1 LNKELYN
8 KNDTPKLFNN
18 KKKII
23 VNKPLTYINNDTG
36 KTRHFT
42 PGAQEWFNSIYT
54 YDHNYI
60 KSLPVAD
67 KHLMSL
73 LKSYFNMQIKD
84 ENIKN
89 KRNII
94 KNRRESTKRVF
105 IGRGELKHSNN
116 KVIITFYVYNT
127 EGMFLWGNVKKTWE
141 NLYCPN
147 KDIEI
152 SIYDDTKDKEVKS
165 QYKPFNL
172 ISWLNIFE
180 NQYLLR
186 TLINK
191 TKKEVKNRILFTNP
205 TPNSKDFELSLSN
218 LINLLNGLG
227 DLKNSQEIKLKIKK
241 INRVWEKIEEIN
253 KVWEKIKYT
262 LNEINTIVVQD
273 LDLFWKKMN
282 VVQEIQLNLNK
293 ISLKQEEIK
302 WSEIKNKL
310 VEEKTKYLGILFN
323 KSKWTLINIYTK
335 NKKLEKIIKI
345 NKDIDKKF
353 DIISFNRP
361 FSLKHGQIL
370 PINEDINNKRVIKL
384 NRPLSLK
391 EFLDQFDID
400 TFFKENK
407 EILNKKN
414 VILNKD
420 LPIFDDPIFDDKE
433 TNLKREYKH
442 SLLLL
447 PLYLFNFNK
456 TKFGMYLMEKLTHLV
471 KSLYNKEV
479 VFNIVNL
486 KKMHLSTDIYTQAVV
501 LKLRNRDNK
510 LYRVLKSSLR
520 KIKIPN
526 FKKINEKKN
535 KPNKNEY
542 IDNKIRNSLINSMFT
557 KEDVKDPL
565 NNLLLKFFP
574 SAENLQKSVVK
585 KGSVKNYSISLIDYV
600 LMYLKHIKVRGIRVE
615 AKGRL
620 TRRFTASRSV
630 FKMKWK
636 GGLKNVDSSFKGL
649 STIMLRGYVKSNA
662 QYSFLSSKNRN
673 GAFGVKGW
681 VSNK

>member
-1 LNKELYN
+1 M
-8 KNDTPKLFNN
+8 TRVKLD
-18 KKKII
+18 
-23 VNKPLTYINNDTG
+23 LL
-36 KTRHFT
+36 HL
-42 PGAQEWFNSIYT
+42 QLEWFNSIYA
-54 YDHNYI
+54 YNHNYI

-84 ENIKN
+84 EKIKN

-94 KNRRESTKRVF
+94 KNRRISTKRVF

-127 EGMFLWGNVKKTWE
+127 EAMFLWGNVKKAWE
-141 NLYCPN
+141 ILYRPK

-152 SIYDDTKDKEVKS
+152 SINEDTKDKEVIS
-165 QYKPFNL
+165 QYESFNL
-172 ISWLNIFE
+172 ITWLKRLKNK
-180 NQYLLR
+180 YVLR

-191 TKKEVKNRILFTNP
+191 KTKKENNMILFSKP
-205 TPNSKDFELSLSN
+205 IPNSKDYAL
-218 LINLLNGLG
+218 
-227 DLKNSQEIKLKIKK
+227 DLKEIGNILNRLGYSKSLKKLKLTI
-241 INRVWEKIEEIN
+241 
-253 KVWEKIKYT
+253 
-262 LNEINTIVVQD
+262 NEIDNTVAQKNISVNTKNYCLLLKEYQD
-273 LDLFWKKMN
+273 
-282 VVQEIQLNLNK
+282 I
-293 ISLKQEEIK
+293 
-302 WSEIKNKL
+302 
-310 VEEKTKYLGILFN
+310 
-323 KSKWTLINIYTK
+323 LINIYI
-335 NKKLEKIIKI
+335 KKKKI
-345 NKDIDKKF
+345 NKNIEKKF
-353 DIISFNRP
+353 EIISFNRP
-361 FSLKHGQIL
+361 LSLKHGQIL
-370 PINEDINNKRVIKL
+370 PINEDINNKRIIKL
-384 NRPLSLK
+384 NRPLSLN
-391 EFLDQFDID
+391 EFLFQFDFD
-400 TFFKENK
+400 TYIHNMQKNILLNKMNKYYSSLINLFETKVLSNK
-407 EILNKKN
+407 EISSIFNNKVKS
-414 VILNKD
+414 
-420 LPIFDDPIFDDKE
+420 IFTLFEEKKIWKKKIWHKKTLGLGRSVKQLYTFV
-433 TNLKREYKH
+433 NLIKREVKNRYRDAH
-442 SLLLL
+442 LLL
-447 PLYLFNFNK
+447 PLYLFRFNQ

-471 KSLYNKEV
+471 KNLYNKEV

-486 KKMHLSTDIYTQAVV
+486 KKMHLSSDIYTQAVV
-501 LKLRNRDNK
+501 LKLKNRDNK

-526 FKKINEKKN
+526 FSKINEKNN
-535 KPNKNEY
+535 KPNKKEF

-585 KGSVKNYSISLIDYV
+585 KGSVKNCSISLKDYV

-662 QYSFLSSKNRN
+662 QYSFISSKNRN

>member
-1 LNKELYN
+1 MNKELYN
-8 KNDTPKLFNN
+8 KNDDFNVKKNRPKLFNN
-18 KKKII
+18 KINKI

-36 KTRHFT
+36 KIRHFT
-42 PGAQEWFNSIYT
+42 PAAQEWFNSIYA

-105 IGRGELKHSNN
+105 IGRGELKHINN

-127 EGMFLWGNVKKTWE
+127 EGMFLWGNVKKAWE

-147 KDIEI
+147 KDLEI

-165 QYKPFNL
+165 QYEPFNL
-172 ISWLNIFE
+172 INWLKIFE
-180 NQYLLR
+180 NKYLLR

-191 TKKEVKNRILFTNP
+191 SKKEVKNRILFTKP
-205 TPNSKDFELSLSN
+205 TPNSKDFELN
-218 LINLLNGLG
+218 LKNLMNLLNKLE
-227 DLKNSQEIKLKIKK
+227 DSKSSQEIELKINK
-241 INRVWEKIEEIN
+241 INLEQKEK
-253 KVWEKIKYT
+253 
-262 LNEINTIVVQD
+262 
-273 LDLFWKKMN
+273 
-282 VVQEIQLNLNK
+282 
-293 ISLKQEEIK
+293 K
-302 WSEIKNKL
+302 WSEIINNKL
-310 VEEKTKYLGILFN
+310 VEEKTKNLGILFK
-323 KSKWTLINIYTK
+323 KSQWTLINIYTK
-335 NKKLEKIIKI
+335 NKKIGKIIKI
-345 NKDIDKKF
+345 NKDIDKNF
-353 DIISFNRP
+353 EIISFNRP
-361 FSLKHGQIL
+361 LLLKHGQIL
-370 PINEDINNKRVIKL
+370 PINENINNKRVIKL

-391 EFLDQFDID
+391 EFLYQFDFD
-400 TFFKENK
+400 TYINNIEKEKKN
-407 EILNKKN
+407 EILNEINESALYDAIKKE
-414 VILNKD
+414 V
-420 LPIFDDPIFDDKE
+420 KE
-433 TNLKREYKH
+433 EYRDA
-442 SLLLL
+442 LLLL

-456 TKFGMYLMEKLTHLV
+456 TKFKMYLMEKLTHLV

-486 KKMHLSTDIYTQAVV
+486 KKMHLSTDIYTQAIV
-501 LKLRNRDNK
+501 LKLKNRDNK

-526 FKKINEKKN
+526 FNKINEKKN
-535 KPNKNEY
+535 KPNKNEFL
-542 IDNKIRNSLINSMFT
+542 DNKIRNSLINSMFT

-565 NNLLLKFFP
+565 NNLLLNFFP

-585 KGSVKNYSISLIDYV
+585 KGSVKNSSISLIDYV

>member
-1 LNKELYN
+1 MNKELYN
-8 KNDTPKLFNN
+8 KNDFNVKKNTPKLFNN
-18 KKKII
+18 KIKII

-36 KTRHFT
+36 KPRHFT
-42 PGAQEWFNSIYT
+42 PGAQEWFNSIYA

-67 KHLMSL
+67 KHLMNL

-127 EGMFLWGNVKKTWE
+127 EGMFLWGNVKKAWE

-147 KDIEI
+147 KDLEI

-172 ISWLNIFE
+172 KNWLNIFE
-180 NQYLLR
+180 NKYLLR

-191 TKKEVKNRILFTNP
+191 TKKEVNSRILFTKP
-205 TPNSKDFELSLSN
+205 IPNTKDFELSLNN
-218 LINLLNGLG
+218 LMNLLNRLE
-227 DLKNSQEIKLKIKK
+227 DSKSSQEI
-241 INRVWEKIEEIN
+241 E
-253 KVWEKIKYT
+253 
-262 LNEINTIVVQD
+262 
-273 LDLFWKKMN
+273 
-282 VVQEIQLNLNK
+282 LNLNK
-293 ISLKQEEIK
+293 INLEQKEKK
-302 WSEIKNKL
+302 WSEINNKL
-310 VEEKTKYLGILFN
+310 EEKKKNLAILL
-323 KSKWTLINIYTK
+323 KRSQWTLINIYTK
-335 NKKLEKIIKI
+335 NKKIDKIIKI

-353 DIISFNRP
+353 EIISFNRP
-361 FSLKHGQIL
+361 LLLKHGQIL
-370 PINEDINNKRVIKL
+370 SLNENINNKKVIKL
-384 NRPLSLK
+384 NRPLSLD
-391 EFLDQFDID
+391 EFWDQFDFD
-400 TFFKENK
+400 TYINNIEKEKKN
-407 EILNKKN
+407 EILNE
-414 VILNKD
+414 INKFTFYD
-420 LPIFDDPIFDDKE
+420 ALEKE
-433 TNLKREYKH
+433 IKEEYRNA
-442 SLLLL
+442 LLLL

-456 TKFGMYLMEKLTHLV
+456 TKFTMYLMEKLTHLV

-486 KKMHLSTDIYTQAVV
+486 KKMHLSSDIYTQALA
-501 LKLRNRDNK
+501 LKLKNRDNK

-526 FKKINEKKN
+526 FSKINEKNN
-535 KPNKNEY
+535 KPNKDEF
-542 IDNKIRNSLINSMFT
+542 IHNKIRNSLINSMFT

-574 SAENLQKSVVK
+574 SAENLQKSVIK
-585 KGSVKNYSISLIDYV
+585 KGSVKNCSISLKDYV

-662 QYSFLSSKNRN
+662 QYSFISSKNRN